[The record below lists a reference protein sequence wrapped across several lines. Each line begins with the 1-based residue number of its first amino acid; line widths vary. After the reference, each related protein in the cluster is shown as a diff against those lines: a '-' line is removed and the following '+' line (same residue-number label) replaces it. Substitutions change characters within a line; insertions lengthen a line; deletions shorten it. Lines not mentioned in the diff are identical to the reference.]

1 MLNSMYARRMIIIA
15 RDEIRS
21 IMARDAH
28 RYRELEVQTRITPV
42 SVSLFNQR
50 ELYWNNDENIVDL
63 VYAF

>member
-28 RYRELEVQTRITPV
+28 RYRELEVQTRTKPV
-42 SVSLFNQR
+42 LVSLFNQR
-50 ELYWNNDENIVDL
+50 ELYWNNDENVINL